1 MFDLDSLIANK
12 DLILKD
18 RDNRADVQKVLSVYA
33 EKVGDDYVVKAKW
46 EDIFSALLQGMKVQ
60 AQVVTFTEADEE
72 EETDASAV
80 IETYELYDATVT
92 ADGFKVNGTDLSA
105 SSADA
110 YPVGSLSR
118 PSSGGGGGGGLLLLN
133 VTIDPE
139 AGTATLDHTWQ
150 EIADASET
158 STVALKMGEEGITQ
172 LEYLCLVEP
181 YSVGFFTFG
190 AEQPLMFVA
199 ASADDYPAVNID
211 DGGGGG
217 GGGADT

>member
-33 EKVGDDYVVKAKW
+33 EKVSSDYVVKAKW

-118 PSSGGGGGGGLLLLN
+118 PSSGGGGGGSALM
-133 VTIDPE
+133 VTITDG
-139 AGTATLDHTWQ
+139 AFDKTWQ
-150 EIADASET
+150 EVKDAVDGGT
-158 STVALKMGEEGITQ
+158 PVYVVKDISTEGANIESVGYITQ
-172 LEYLCLVEP
+172 
-181 YSVGFFTFG
+181 VGSNADETMRFAFYITSDGMGSFD
-190 AEQPLMFVA
+190 EVPCSC
-199 ASADDYPAVNID
+199 ASADGYPAEEM
-211 DGGGGG
+211 
-217 GGGADT
+217 